1 MTMKKRSVL
10 ADFDRHNSEI
20 EILHNSEIRRLYYAK
35 VGTLR
40 YRRIL
45 WAIAYAAMI
54 QEGAA

>member
-1 MTMKKRSVL
+1 MKKRSVL